1 MEKHEAYAWHDRALQ
16 QVRAEE
22 AVRRATTNESP
33 FELLP
38 VEINVS
44 IAVEEDRDGESRVA
58 VRLQSD
64 DEGTRQMVEVMRANG
79 AIPEDAVVE
88 YIGPMRGLGPRDLV
102 TPVQPGVSCAHR
114 SGPRGTIGSVIRK
127 DGEPRFLLSANHV
140 IAQEDRVELGTPI
153 VQPVSGADD
162 VRRIAVLAD
171 KEPLVATGNLMDAA
185 IARFTIDD
193 FIAPQFNG
201 KSITALR
208 TAELKT
214 GDRVFKFGQT
224 TFETSATVLSPV
236 ISNIKLDMRFG
247 SYRFDGQIEIQSAAG
262 SPFADGGD
270 SGALVY
276 DEQDHAVGILIGGDG
291 LTRTYVTPI
300 QRILTRFAA
309 ELVSRHA

>member
-1 MEKHEAYAWHDRALQ
+1 MDKREAYAWHDRALQ

-22 AVRRATTNESP
+22 AVRRASTNESP

-38 VEINVS
+38 VELNVS
-44 IAVEEDRDGESRVA
+44 IAVEEDPDGESRVA

-64 DEGTRQMVEVMRANG
+64 DPETRQMVEVMRANG
-79 AIPEDAVVE
+79 DIPADAVVE

-102 TPVQPGVSCAHR
+102 VPVQPGVSCAHR
-114 SGPRGTIGSVIRK
+114 SGPRGTIGCVLRK
-127 DGEPRFLLSANHV
+127 DGERRFLLSANHV
-140 IAQEDRVELGTPI
+140 IAQEDRAELGTPI
-153 VQPVSGADD
+153 VQPVSGAED
-162 VRRIAVLAD
+162 VRRIGVLAD
-171 KEPLVATGNLMDAA
+171 KQPLAATGNLMDAA
-185 IARFTIDD
+185 IARFTVDD
-193 FIAPQFNG
+193 FIVPQFNG
-201 KSITALR
+201 KSIAAMR

-224 TFETSATVLSPV
+224 TFETTATVLSPV

-247 SYRFDGQIEIQSAAG
+247 SYRFDEQIEIHSAAG

-276 DEQDHAVGILIGGDG
+276 DEDDRAVGIVIGGDG

-300 QRILTRFAA
+300 RRILARFTAQLA
-309 ELVSRHA
+309 